1 MRIVCIYKKKAV
13 TLQSVIVS
21 ASLLAQLAMLVLLAL
36 LELTIINLLILTQTT
51 MKKVYL
57 FLALAI
63 PMMASAQLLEVS
75 STQLVTSK
83 ADAKVAAFSPQGD
96 YLLLTNTSNQGLQ
109 RFDLA
114 SKLITPITT
123 ADGAGY
129 NVQVAQDGKQI
140 VYREVVTDANQ
151 VRHSNIVRLNLVGK
165 QRQMMAK
172 NQRSLEAMA
181 VEMERPSFSVKDR
194 QLMMTVNGETTVFS
208 PNGQQYSYHWA
219 SLSPNGKKVS
229 YYISAVGCFV
239 CNIDGSNIQFIAH
252 SCYAPVWYNDNI
264 IIASDTKDNGE
275 VILESAI
282 VAYSLDGKKQ
292 VLTNSEQIA
301 VFPKTAEGKI
311 AYSTS
316 EGEIYIMN
324 IK

>member
-1 MRIVCIYKKKAV
+1 
-13 TLQSVIVS
+13 
-21 ASLLAQLAMLVLLAL
+21 
-36 LELTIINLLILTQTT
+36 

-63 PMMASAQLLEVS
+63 PMMASAQLLEVT
-75 STQLVTSK
+75 STQLMTAS
-83 ADAKVAAFSPQGD
+83 ADAKVAAFSPNGD

-114 SKLITPITT
+114 SKQATTITM

-129 NVQVAQDGKQI
+129 NVQIAQDGKQI
-140 VYREVVTDANQ
+140 VYREVTLDANKSRVSTI
-151 VRHSNIVRLNLVGK
+151 VRHDLVAQQSKVVAKK
-165 QRQMMAK
+165 QQHLA
-172 NQRSLEAMA
+172 AMVA
-181 VEMERPSFSVKDR
+181 DAERPSFSVKDQ
-194 QLMMTVNGETTVFS
+194 QLMITENGQTRVFS
-208 PNGQQYSYHWA
+208 PNGTQYSYHWA
-219 SLSPNGKKVS
+219 TLSPNGKKVS

-239 CNIDGSNIQFIAH
+239 CDIDGSNIQFIAH

-292 VLTNSEQIA
+292 VLTNGEDIA
-301 VFPKTAEGKI
+301 VFPQTTEGKI

-316 EGEIYIMN
+316 EGKIYVMN
-324 IK
+324 VK

>member
-1 MRIVCIYKKKAV
+1 
-13 TLQSVIVS
+13 
-21 ASLLAQLAMLVLLAL
+21 
-36 LELTIINLLILTQTT
+36 

-63 PMMASAQLLEVS
+63 PMMASAQLLEVT
-75 STQLVTSK
+75 STERVAQNT
-83 ADAKVAAFSPQGD
+83 DAKVAAFSPTGD
-96 YLLLTNTSNQGLQ
+96 YLLLTNTSHQGLQ

-114 SKLITPITT
+114 SKQVSQITS

-129 NVQVAQDGKQI
+129 NVQITKDGKQV
-140 VYREVVTDANQ
+140 VYREVTIDASKSR
-151 VRHSNIVRLNLVGK
+151 VSNIVRHDLVSK
-165 QRQMMAK
+165 QSKVVAK
-172 NQRSLEAMA
+172 KQQHLAAMVA
-181 VEMERPSFSVKDR
+181 DAERPSFSIKDQ
-194 QLMMTVNGETTVFS
+194 QLMITENGATRVFS
-208 PNGQQYSYHWA
+208 PNGEQYSYHWA

-239 CNIDGSNIQFIAH
+239 CDIDGSNIQFIAH

-282 VAYSLDGKKQ
+282 VAYGLNGTKQ
-292 VLTNSEQIA
+292 VLTNGENIA
-301 VFPKTAEGKI
+301 VFPQAIEGKI

-316 EGEIYIMN
+316 EGEIYVMN
-324 IK
+324 VK

>member
-1 MRIVCIYKKKAV
+1 
-13 TLQSVIVS
+13 
-21 ASLLAQLAMLVLLAL
+21 
-36 LELTIINLLILTQTT
+36 

-63 PMMASAQLLEVS
+63 PMMASAQLLEVGS
-75 STQLVTSK
+75 IERVAK
-83 ADAKVAAFSPQGD
+83 NADAKVAAFSPTGD

-114 SKLITPITT
+114 SKQVSPITT

-129 NVQVAQDGKQI
+129 NVQIAQNGKEV
-140 VYREVVTDANQ
+140 VYREVVTDAKRN
-151 VRHSNIVRLNLVGK
+151 RTSNIVRHNFEAAK
-165 QRQMMAK
+165 RQTVAK
-172 NQRSLEAMA
+172 NQRTLAAMVA
-181 VEMERPSFSVKDR
+181 EVERPSFSVKDQ
-194 QLMMTVNGETTVFS
+194 QLMITENGVTRVFS
-208 PNGQQYSYHWA
+208 PNGEQYSYHWA
-219 SLSPNGKKVS
+219 SLSPNGQKVC

-282 VAYSLDGKKQ
+282 VAYSLNGEKQ
-292 VLTNSEQIA
+292 VLTNGEQIA
-301 VFPKTAEGKI
+301 VFPQAAAGKI

-316 EGEIYIMN
+316 EGEIYVMN

>member
-1 MRIVCIYKKKAV
+1 
-13 TLQSVIVS
+13 
-21 ASLLAQLAMLVLLAL
+21 
-36 LELTIINLLILTQTT
+36 

-63 PMMASAQLLEVS
+63 PMMASAQLLEVG
-75 STQLVTSK
+75 TTELVHAS
-83 ADAKVAAFSPQGD
+83 ADAKVAAFSPNGD

-114 SKLITPITT
+114 SKQAATITT

-129 NVQVAQDGKQI
+129 NVQIAQDGKQI
-140 VYREVVTDANQ
+140 VYRQVTLDATKSRVSTI
-151 VRHSNIVRLNLVGK
+151 VRHDLSANKAQVVAKK
-165 QRQMMAK
+165 QQHLA
-172 NQRSLEAMA
+172 AMVA
-181 VEMERPSFSVKDR
+181 DAERPSFSINDQ
-194 QLMMTVNGETTVFS
+194 QLMITENGVTRVFS

-239 CNIDGSNIQFIAH
+239 CDIDGSNIQFIAH

-292 VLTNSEQIA
+292 VLTNGENIA
-301 VFPKTAEGKI
+301 VFPQTTEGKI

-316 EGEIYIMN
+316 EGEIYVMN
-324 IK
+324 VK

>member
-1 MRIVCIYKKKAV
+1 
-13 TLQSVIVS
+13 
-21 ASLLAQLAMLVLLAL
+21 
-36 LELTIINLLILTQTT
+36 

-63 PMMASAQLLEVS
+63 PMMASAQLLEVT
-75 STQLVTSK
+75 STEHVTTN
-83 ADAKVAAFSPQGD
+83 ADAKVAAFSPKGD

-109 RFDLA
+109 RMDLA
-114 SKLITPITT
+114 TQKVTRITS

-129 NVQVAQDGKQI
+129 NVKIAQDGKQI
-140 VYREVVTDANQ
+140 VYREVTLDVAKSR
-151 VRHSNIVRLNLVGK
+151 VSNIVRHSFDGG
-165 QRQMMAK
+165 QRKMVAK
-172 NQRSLEAMA
+172 GQHSLEAMT
-181 VEMERPSFSVKDR
+181 VEAERPSFSVKDR

-239 CNIDGSNIQFIAH
+239 CDIDGKNIQFIGH
-252 SCYAPVWYNDNI
+252 NCLAPVWYNDNI
-264 IIASDTKDNGE
+264 IVGCDAKDNGE
-275 VILESAI
+275 VVLESVI

-292 VLTNSEQIA
+292 VLTNGDQIA
-301 VFPKTAEGKI
+301 VFPQAANGKI

-324 IK
+324 VK

>member
-1 MRIVCIYKKKAV
+1 
-13 TLQSVIVS
+13 
-21 ASLLAQLAMLVLLAL
+21 
-36 LELTIINLLILTQTT
+36 

-63 PMMASAQLLEVS
+63 PMMASAQLLEVT
-75 STQLVTSK
+75 STERVAQNT
-83 ADAKVAAFSPQGD
+83 DAKVAAFSPTGD
-96 YLLLTNTSNQGLQ
+96 YLLLTNTSHQGLQ

-114 SKLITPITT
+114 SKQVTQITS

-129 NVQVAQDGKQI
+129 NVQIAKDGKQV
-140 VYREVVTDANQ
+140 VYREVTIDASKSR
-151 VRHSNIVRLNLVGK
+151 VSNIVRHDLVSK
-165 QRQMMAK
+165 QSKVVAK
-172 NQRSLEAMA
+172 KQQHLAAMVA
-181 VEMERPSFSVKDR
+181 DAERPSFSIKDQ
-194 QLMMTVNGETTVFS
+194 QLMITENGATRVFS
-208 PNGQQYSYHWA
+208 PNGEQYSYHWA

-239 CNIDGSNIQFIAH
+239 CDIDGSNIQFIAH

-282 VAYSLDGKKQ
+282 VAYGLNGTKQ
-292 VLTNSEQIA
+292 VLTNGENIA
-301 VFPKTAEGKI
+301 VFPQAIEGKI

-316 EGEIYIMN
+316 EGEIYVMN
-324 IK
+324 VK

>member
-1 MRIVCIYKKKAV
+1 
-13 TLQSVIVS
+13 
-21 ASLLAQLAMLVLLAL
+21 
-36 LELTIINLLILTQTT
+36 

-63 PMMASAQLLEVS
+63 PMMASAQLLEVA
-75 STQLVTSK
+75 STERVAAN
-83 ADAKVAAFSPQGD
+83 ADAKVAAFSPNGD

-109 RFDLA
+109 RMDLA
-114 SKLITPITT
+114 TQKVTKITS

-129 NVQVAQDGKQI
+129 NVKIAQDGNQI
-140 VYREVVTDANQ
+140 VYREVTLDATKSR
-151 VRHSNIVRLNLVGK
+151 VSNIIRHDLAANKAQVVAK
-165 QRQMMAK
+165 QQSHLA
-172 NQRSLEAMA
+172 AMVA
-181 VEMERPSFSVKDR
+181 DVNRPSFSIKDQ
-194 QLMMTVNGETTVFS
+194 QLMMTKNGKTITFS

-239 CNIDGSNIQFIAH
+239 CDIDGKNIQFIGH
-252 SCYAPVWYNDNI
+252 NCLAPVWYNDNI
-264 IIASDTKDNGE
+264 IVGCDAKDNGE
-275 VILESAI
+275 VVLESVI

-292 VLTNSEQIA
+292 VLTNGDQIA
-301 VFPKTAEGKI
+301 VFPQAANGKI

-324 IK
+324 VK

>member
-1 MRIVCIYKKKAV
+1 
-13 TLQSVIVS
+13 
-21 ASLLAQLAMLVLLAL
+21 
-36 LELTIINLLILTQTT
+36 

-75 STQLVTSK
+75 STQLVTTK
-83 ADAKVAAFSPQGD
+83 ADAKVAAFSPNGD
-96 YLLLTNTSNQGLQ
+96 YLLLTNTSHQGLQ

-114 SKLITPITT
+114 SKKVTPITS

-129 NVQVAQDGKQI
+129 NVKIAQDGKQV
-140 VYREVVTDANQ
+140 VYREVTIDASKSRVSTI
-151 VRHSNIVRLNLVGK
+151 VRHDLTANKGQVVAKK
-165 QRQMMAK
+165 QQHLA
-172 NQRSLEAMA
+172 AMVA
-181 VEMERPSFSVKDR
+181 DAERPSFSVKDQ
-194 QLMMTVNGETTVFS
+194 QLMITENGVTRVFS
-208 PNGQQYSYHWA
+208 PNGEQYSYHWA

-229 YYISAVGCFV
+229 YYVSAVGCFV
-239 CNIDGSNIQFIAH
+239 CDIDGKNIQFIAH

-275 VILESAI
+275 VVLESAI

-292 VLTNSEQIA
+292 VLTNGENIA
-301 VFPKTAEGKI
+301 VFPQATEGKI

-316 EGEIYIMN
+316 EGEIYVMN

>member
-1 MRIVCIYKKKAV
+1 
-13 TLQSVIVS
+13 
-21 ASLLAQLAMLVLLAL
+21 
-36 LELTIINLLILTQTT
+36 

-75 STQLVTSK
+75 STQLVASK
-83 ADAKVAAFSPQGD
+83 ADAKVAAFSPNGD
-96 YLLLTNTSNQGLQ
+96 YLLLTNTSHQGLQ
-109 RFDLA
+109 RFDLT
-114 SKLITPITT
+114 SEQVTPITT

-129 NVQVAQDGKQI
+129 NVQIAQDGKQI
-140 VYREVVTDANQ
+140 VYREVMTDASQ
-151 VRHSNIVRLNLVGK
+151 VRHSNIVRLNMEGK
-165 QRQMMAK
+165 QRQMVAK

-181 VEMERPSFSVKDR
+181 VELERPSFSIKDR
-194 QLMMTVNGETTVFS
+194 QLMMTVNGETKVFS

-229 YYISAVGCFV
+229 YYISSVGCFV
-239 CNIDGSNIQFIAH
+239 CDIDGKNIQFIGH
-252 SCYAPVWYNDNI
+252 NILAPVWYNDNI
-264 IIASDTKDNGE
+264 LVGCDTKDNGE
-275 VILESAI
+275 VVLESVI

-292 VLTNSEQIA
+292 VLTNGEQIA
-301 VFPKTAEGKI
+301 VFPKAADGKI

-324 IK
+324 VK

>member
-1 MRIVCIYKKKAV
+1 
-13 TLQSVIVS
+13 
-21 ASLLAQLAMLVLLAL
+21 
-36 LELTIINLLILTQTT
+36 

-63 PMMASAQLLEVS
+63 PMMASAQLLEVGS
-75 STQLVTSK
+75 IERVAQN
-83 ADAKVAAFSPQGD
+83 ADAKVAAFSPAGD

-114 SKLITPITT
+114 SKQVTPITS
-123 ADGAGY
+123 AEGAGY
-129 NVQVAQDGKQI
+129 NVQIAQNGNEV
-140 VYREVVTDANQ
+140 VYREVVTDAKQ
-151 VRHSNIVRLNLVGK
+151 VRTSNVVRHNFETAK
-165 QRQMMAK
+165 RQTVAK
-172 NQRSLEAMA
+172 NQRTLVAMVA
-181 VEMERPSFSVKDR
+181 ETERPSFSVKDQ
-194 QLMMTVNGETTVFS
+194 QLMITENGVTRVFS
-208 PNGQQYSYHWA
+208 PNGEQYSYHWA

-229 YYISAVGCFV
+229 YYVSAVGCFV
-239 CNIDGSNIQFIAH
+239 CDIDGSNVQFIAH

-264 IIASDTKDNGE
+264 LIASDTKDNGE

-292 VLTNSEQIA
+292 VLTNGNQIA
-301 VFPKTAEGKI
+301 VFPQATAGKI

-316 EGEIYIMN
+316 EGEIYVMN